1 MNEVI
6 SKLLDDVKNYLDITW
21 ADDAT
26 DKKICGMISRSM
38 KYLNDLTGSALDY
51 EVEDMPRELLFL
63 RVMYDRAGAL
73 DDFRKNYL
81 NELNGLV
88 TRERVKRYDTEQQN
102 D

>member
-1 MNEVI
+1 MCDVD

-38 KYLNDLTGSALDY
+38 NYFNKLTGSTLDY
-51 EVEDMPRELLFL
+51 DVEDTPRELLFL

-73 DDFRKNYL
+73 DDFKKNYL

-88 TRERVKRYDTEQQN
+88 MRERVKRYDTEKQDN
-102 D
+102 